1 MMSLQQIMQRVADG
15 MTKEEADTL
24 LTEQVKEIVALG
36 RSQEEATRL
45 VLENIG
51 YYAGYY
57 SHEIADRA
65 YDLFDTEHP
74 IWGREHPSP
83 EEIFRLGLEHGR
95 RSRERSKLI

>member
-1 MMSLQQIMQRVADG
+1 LMSLQEIMQRVADG
-15 MTKEEADTL
+15 MTKEEANTL
-24 LTEQVKEIVALG
+24 LTAQVKEIVALG